1 METVAILRIAAA
13 GTAFF
18 AVAITVPEVAGAVK
32 RAAMLERA
40 NDLAGANAGV
50 WARLVRNGIPPAT
63 SMVNRLM
70 VFPAVAEYCRGLS
83 MLASRKGLRTDDA
96 RIGGTVLVASALVL
110 CVGWACFGSF
120 LFGLMAACCLVIGLG
135 LVARH
140 VREREAESMR
150 ESVPDI
156 LHAMSA
162 CFHSGYSLLQSFDY
176 IAHEVDG
183 PMSRLF
189 RRAASDLST
198 GLSASDALKHMREES
213 SLSELAFVIAALD
226 IQHQT
231 GGSLQ
236 KVIDSARDSI
246 EGELALERSLRVQT
260 AQARLSMRIVT
271 IMPFVL
277 IGIFSL
283 VSPEF
288 LAPFFG
294 SLVGIGVLALAL
306 GMQVA
311 GVVLVRRL
319 LDVGEV

>member
-1 METVAILRIAAA
+1 METVAVMKIVAA
-13 GTAFF
+13 GAAFF
-18 AVAITVPEVAGAVK
+18 TAAIAVPEVAGAAK
-32 RAAMLERA
+32 RAVMLERA
-40 NDLAGANAGV
+40 SDVAGANAGM

-63 SMVNRLM
+63 SMAHRLM
-70 VFPAVAEYCRGLS
+70 AFPVVAEYCRGLS
-83 MLASRKGLRTDDA
+83 MLASRRGLRADDA
-96 RIGGTVLVASALVL
+96 RIGGVMLVAAALML
-110 CVGWACFGSF
+110 CVGWACFGSL
-120 LFGLMAACCLVIGLG
+120 LFGLMAACCLIIGAG
-135 LVARH
+135 LIARH
-140 VREREAESMR
+140 IREREAEAMR

-162 CFHSGYSLLQSFDY
+162 CFHSGYSLLQSFEY
-176 IAHEVDG
+176 IAQEVDG
-183 PMSRLF
+183 PMGRLF
-189 RRAASDLST
+189 KRAASDLST
-198 GLSASDALKHMREES
+198 GLSASDALKRMREES

-294 SLVGIGVLALAL
+294 SLVGIGVLVLAL